1 MIQLGLSGFYHDSA
15 AALVIDGKVI
25 CAIEEEKL
33 SGEKHDSSFP
43 FKAIQW
49 CLDYTKIRIDEVD
62 MVCWYEDPKIKYE
75 RVKKFIGKWGGLRF
89 PKKWRKFNNIVSI
102 FIYPIAI
109 NINKISIRINISTI
123 FIY

>member
-1 MIQLGLSGFYHDSA
+1 MIQLGLSAFYHDSA

-49 CLDYTKIRIDEVD
+49 CLEYTKITIDEID
-62 MVCWYEDPKIKYE
+62 MVCWYESPWQLGATSWVLPGWRGHE
-75 RVKKFIGKWGGLRF
+75 RQI
-89 PKKWRKFNNIVSI
+89 PED
-102 FIYPIAI
+102 
-109 NINKISIRINISTI
+109 
-123 FIY
+123 